1 MGSDLYEQVFY
12 SLDLIEKDYF
22 GLQFTDANNVQHWLD
37 ATKVLKKQVKS
48 KYRTTRYT
56 NTTTTV
62 DSELAKAT
70 RDTVSFPSS
79 IPSIYIH
86 LISRSSATVF
96 LHRSLASS
104 TILIV
109 CLYLPVPVGPPYTFR
124 LKVKFYSPEPNTLR
138 EELTRYQFFLQLKQD
153 LLDGRLECD
162 QPKAIELCSLALQ
175 CESQLLTILLLE
187 EIIELLLLFITCS

>member
-37 ATKVLKKQVKS
+37 ATKLVKKQIKS
-48 KYRTTRYT
+48 E
-56 NTTTTV
+56 
-62 DSELAKAT
+62 SF
-70 RDTVSFPSS
+70 VSCANSVSS
-79 IPSIYIH
+79 
-86 LISRSSATVF
+86 
-96 LHRSLASS
+96 SLS
-104 TILIV
+104 
-109 CLYLPVPVGPPYTFR
+109 LPLLSVGPPYTLR

-162 QPKAIELCSLALQ
+162 QTKAIELCSLALQ
-175 CESQLLTILLLE
+175 CELGEANGSSE
-187 EIIELLLLFITCS
+187 HDND

>member
-37 ATKVLKKQVKS
+37 ATKVVKKQVKS
-48 KYRTTRYT
+48 KQTTWTY
-56 NTTTTV
+56 NIAG
-62 DSELAKAT
+62 E
-70 RDTVSFPSS
+70 
-79 IPSIYIH
+79 
-86 LISRSSATVF
+86 RSSREYRFHSVS
-96 LHRSLASS
+96 SLA
-104 TILIV
+104 
-109 CLYLPVPVGPPYTFR
+109 VGPPYTFR

-138 EELTRYQFFLQLKQD
+138 EELTRYQFFLQLKAD

-175 CESQLLTILLLE
+175 CE
-187 EIIELLLLFITCS
+187 